1 MDENK
6 ITINVD
12 ELLHI
17 LSEIES
23 VPVEFN
29 DEDFK
34 NDVSEINK
42 NLNNYFEH
50 LETQEL
56 TEEELLFVQEKEE
69 NRDNEILLIN
79 ENLNNL
85 NENVL
90 ALIESNENYI
100 PNEMDELEVKANGS
114 LILLFYITI
123 AYLLVKTIYGL
134 FNWFGN
140 KI

>member
-12 ELLHI
+12 ELLYI